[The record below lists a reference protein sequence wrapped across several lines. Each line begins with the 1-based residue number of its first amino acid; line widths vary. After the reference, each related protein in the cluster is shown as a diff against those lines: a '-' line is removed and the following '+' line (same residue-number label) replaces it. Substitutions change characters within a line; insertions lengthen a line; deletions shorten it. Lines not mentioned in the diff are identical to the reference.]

1 MSRDVIDVHGLVKPL
16 LRGRLHLGALVVA
29 LPAVVVLVASAG
41 SRHARAAAAVYGA
54 SLVAVFLVSTLY
66 HRLGRTPRVQQVLRR
81 ADHATIFLLI
91 AGSYT
96 PVAVVAIGGH
106 AGWALVIAA
115 WAIAAFGVVLKLVWF
130 HRTRVLGAAL
140 YIGLG
145 WMIVAAAPALVQHV
159 SRPELALLVAGGV
172 LYTAGAVVLARRR
185 PNPSPRVFGY
195 HEVWH
200 SLVIL
205 AAGCHYASIFLVV
218 RGA

>member
-16 LRGRLHLGALVVA
+16 LRGRLHLGALVVSV
-29 LPAVVVLVASAG
+29 PAVVVLVASAG
-41 SRHARAAAAVYGA
+41 SRHARAAASVYGA

-66 HRLGRTPRVQQVLRR
+66 HRVGRTPRVQQVLRR

-96 PVAVVAIGGH
+96 PVAVVAIGGR

-115 WAIAAFGVVLKLVWF
+115 WAIAAFGVALKLVWF
-130 HRTRVLGAAL
+130 HQTRVLGAAL
-140 YIGLG
+140 YVGLG

-159 SRPELALLVAGGV
+159 SRPELALLVAGGL